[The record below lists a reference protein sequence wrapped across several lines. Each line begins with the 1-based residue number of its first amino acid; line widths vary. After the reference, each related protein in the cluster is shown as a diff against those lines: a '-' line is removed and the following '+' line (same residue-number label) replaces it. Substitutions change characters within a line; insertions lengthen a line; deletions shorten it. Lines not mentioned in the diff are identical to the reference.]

1 MMVIMAMRTIV
12 MRKMMRD
19 DNDDNVDDIMMIEVM
34 IMIMVVF
41 VSIYGLINLFY
52 STMYFLKRK
61 S

>member
-1 MMVIMAMRTIV
+1 MMVIMAMRTII

>member
-52 STMYFLKRK
+52 STIYFLKRK